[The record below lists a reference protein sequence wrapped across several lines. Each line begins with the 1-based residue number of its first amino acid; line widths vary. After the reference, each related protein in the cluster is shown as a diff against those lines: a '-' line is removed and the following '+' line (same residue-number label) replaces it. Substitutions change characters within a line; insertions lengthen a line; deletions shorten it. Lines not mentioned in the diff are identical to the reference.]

1 MKNGSQYGLLLL
13 QRYLYKRTDD
23 KHPASVSDILAFWQ
37 EHGIRAGRKSV
48 YSAIEV
54 LQSSGKGT
62 DYEVSNAHYDSADA
76 GQKKTVSFTIELK
89 NAGYVFEDGTTQ
101 KDFTLNGADFDDKT
115 FQINKAAPP
124 MNIPTDTL
132 NVINGTQ
139 QTYTYDFSKLLP
151 EAPNG
156 DYGTVRYDLGE
167 SADCYQL
174 HRSWILSRPGDSGI

>member
-1 MKNGSQYGLLLL
+1 M
-13 QRYLYKRTDD
+13 
-23 KHPASVSDILAFWQ
+23 
-37 EHGIRAGRKSV
+37 
-48 YSAIEV
+48 
-54 LQSSGKGT
+54 
-62 DYEVSNAHYDSADA
+62 SNAHYDSADA

-156 DYGTVRYDLGE
+156 DYGTVRYDLGNRQT
-167 SADCYQL
+167 AINFTA
-174 HRSWILSRPGDSGI
+174 HG